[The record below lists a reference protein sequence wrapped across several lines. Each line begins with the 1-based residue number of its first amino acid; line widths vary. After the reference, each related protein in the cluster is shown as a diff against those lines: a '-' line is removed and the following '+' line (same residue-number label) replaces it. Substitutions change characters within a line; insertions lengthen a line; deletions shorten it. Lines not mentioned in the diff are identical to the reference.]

1 MSKANKVIYMTL
13 ILLALS
19 QVVSWS
25 FSFDPISVSFSPEGR
40 NSTQSFRLK
49 NDGDEYVAIRIS
61 MFGREIGIEGEETRK
76 PADDLFTV
84 YPDRVVLKPNSVQTV
99 RVKWNGPVDIKKEL
113 CFRILVEQ
121 LPVDFSGGSQEE
133 SGVKIVL
140 RYLGAIYITPEG
152 AVPDVRVEKAELTQ
166 TMNGESIAEITFY
179 NAGTRHTILTDLHL
193 TLSTEKS
200 GEEAALHFLPED
212 LEGINGENLLPGAK
226 RRFLVLVPETFE
238 GEELSVEF
246 QYEADN

>member
-1 MSKANKVIYMTL
+1 MTF
-13 ILLALS
+13 ILLVLS

-61 MFGREIGIEGEETRK
+61 MFSREIGLEGEETRI
-76 PADDLFTV
+76 PADDLFIV

-99 RVKWNGPVDIKKEL
+99 RVKWNGPVDIENEL
-113 CFRILVEQ
+113 CFRILAEQ
-121 LPVDFSGGSQEE
+121 LPVDFSGASREE
-133 SGVKIVL
+133 SGVKIIL
-140 RYLGAIYITPEG
+140 RYLGAVYITPEG
-152 AVPDVRVEKAELTQ
+152 AVPEVRVEKAELTQ
-166 TMNGESIAEITFY
+166 TMTGENIAEITFF

-193 TLSTEKS
+193 TLSTEKN
-200 GEEAALHFLPED
+200 GEEGALHFQPEE

-226 RRFLVLVPETFE
+226 RRFQVPVPEIFQ
-238 GEELSVEF
+238 GDELSVEF